1 MKCQRIGRR
10 PPGKKA
16 RQGSRDYP
24 IATIAYYGPTDRRAS
39 KVVVGILAGK
49 DDITDMQKWFSDE
62 GDVRIDVKINQEIAE
77 FIDKS
82 QVKSVVLMEGIIGCP
97 HEEGKDYPKGES
109 CPQCPFWE
117 GRDRWTGELIN

>member
-1 MKCQRIGRR
+1 MKYQRKGRR
-10 PPGKKA
+10 PPGKKTS
-16 RQGSRDYP
+16 QGPRDYP
-24 IATIAYYGPTDRRAS
+24 IATIAYYGPDDRRAS

-49 DDITDMQKWFSDE
+49 DDITDMQKWYSDK

-82 QVKSVVLMEGIIGCP
+82 QVKNVALMEGIIGCP

>member
-1 MKCQRIGRR
+1 MSDLQEYIEKRRI
-10 PPGKKA
+10 
-16 RQGSRDYP
+16 RDAEFAEDFEKGY
-24 IATIAYYGPTDRRAS
+24 AS
-39 KVVVGILAGK
+39 FKLGILLRQAREAAGLSQEDVAQRLGTPK
-49 DDITDMQKWFSDE
+49 STVSK
-62 GDVRIDVKINQEIAE
+62 DVRIDIKINQEIAE

-117 GRDRWTGELIN
+117 GRDRWTGELID